1 MSEHT
6 FTSVARNTWTM
17 FIIYVI
23 SSLAKKHIYIQNI
36 YNKWF
41 ESLKNISSFT
51 VILIIVV
58 FILFLLADWITIN
71 RNEISDLTAKFG
83 YVWS

>member
-1 MSEHT
+1 
-6 FTSVARNTWTM
+6 M

-23 SSLAKKHIYIQNI
+23 SSLAKKIYIYIQNI

-71 RNEISDLTAKFG
+71 RNEMSDLTSKFG